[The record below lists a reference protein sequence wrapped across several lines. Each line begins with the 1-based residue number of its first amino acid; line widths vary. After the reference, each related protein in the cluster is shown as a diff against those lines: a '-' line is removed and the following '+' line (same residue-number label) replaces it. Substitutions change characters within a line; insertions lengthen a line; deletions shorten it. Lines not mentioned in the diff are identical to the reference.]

1 MHLISLL
8 ATLALLPL
16 FQSAIP
22 AAMIH
27 LTAACPRLLEDRH
40 LRPPPYLPIWP
51 TYAGLRLVSFICE
64 VIKYCLL
71 DIGLA
76 RRLMNIFLG
85 FCMDLLDICQV
96 LVLTLMTGAGWSVLA
111 TMVEHMKT
119 LSSPKR
125 PSFVDNDHQAAPS
138 REEDASLR
146 GRAIETV
153 ETYEQLARGL
163 GPGLLFAI
171 TMKSLYVTLSSY
183 TLLRSS
189 RGYFE
194 SLQRSLYVA
203 EGALVILVLILM
215 SEDCL
220 TSLQD
225 IPPIIRYPYL

>member
-1 MHLISLL
+1 MNLISLV

-22 AAMIH
+22 AVMVH
-27 LTAACPRLLEDRH
+27 LTAVCPRLLEDRH
-40 LRPPPYLPIWP
+40 LRPPPYLPILP
-51 TYAGLRLVSFICE
+51 AYAGLRAVSFICE
-64 VIKYCLL
+64 VIKYCLV
-71 DIGLA
+71 DMGLA
-76 RRLMNIFLG
+76 RRLMNILLG
-85 FCMDLLDICQV
+85 LCMDLLDISQV

-119 LSSPKR
+119 LCSP
-125 PSFVDNDHQAAPS
+125 QQPS

-171 TMKSLYVTLSSY
+171 TTKSLYVTLTGY
-183 TLLRSS
+183 TLLRSA

-215 SEDCL
+215 SEDCF
-220 TSLQD
+220 TTLQD